1 METTN
6 FIIDAQAPAK
16 HNIKAEQK
24 LAKTRKGEK
33 YDAVMLKKNLIKGV
47 KKNPTIDMLRAA
59 VRDTTDE
66 PSALWNKYNPCYKQN
81 EEIKALLQSEH
92 I

>member
-47 KKNPTIDMLRAA
+47 KKN
-59 VRDTTDE
+59 
-66 PSALWNKYNPCYKQN
+66 SAPG
-81 EEIKALLQSEH
+81 
-92 I
+92 

>member
-47 KKNPTIDMLRAA
+47 KKKSNYWYVARCRKRHYRRT
-59 VRDTTDE
+59 
-66 PSALWNKYNPCYKQN
+66 
-81 EEIKALLQSEH
+81 
-92 I
+92 